1 MDQINQTLKLL
12 IQLANSGELNPWGIC
27 SIYLLVELLIIGGGV
42 VFLFR
47 MTSILSRRDQPRN
60 TSETNYYF
68 NFQSHASPQ
77 AGEARQLIQQLVS
90 MSREEKNG

>member
-47 MTSILSRRDQPRN
+47 DDIHTQPKRPTSKHQ
-60 TSETNYYF
+60 
-68 NFQSHASPQ
+68 
-77 AGEARQLIQQLVS
+77 
-90 MSREEKNG
+90 